1 MKHVVLSRDFGVEN
15 LSLEPGTKPTPERNE
30 VLVRMKAAALNFVDL
45 AMIKGLLDPHAK
57 LPFVPVA
64 DGSGQ
69 VEAVGEDVTDFKP
82 GDRVAT
88 LYIPNWAGGR
98 YKPHHIDLAS
108 RPGAALVPGQ
118 LCEYKVFGSDE
129 LIRFPDTLDYAE
141 AATLPIAGLTAWN
154 ALVYGGIKAG
164 SWVLLYGTGGVSIF
178 ALQFAKAFGARV
190 IITSSDDGKLE
201 RARDL
206 GADAIVNYRNTPDI
220 GGTVKRVTGGEG
232 VDLVV
237 ETLGGTNLQ
246 HSLEAVRPE
255 GSISVVGFL
264 DGIEAK
270 INLITLNLRRVTIRG
285 VSVGSTEDF
294 RDMLAAIDANGIRPV
309 IDAQFDLVQ
318 SAEAFRY
325 LEAGK
330 HFGKVVIRM

>member
-15 LSLEPGTKPTPERNE
+15 LSLESGTKPTPKRDE

-69 VEAVGEDVTDFKP
+69 VEAVGEGVSGFKP

-88 LYIPNWAGGR
+88 LYIPSWPGGR
-98 YKPHHIDLAS
+98 YKQKHIDLAI

-118 LCEYKVFGSDE
+118 LCEYKAFHSDE
-129 LIRFPDTLDYAE
+129 LILIPDALDYAE

-164 SWVLLYGTGGVSIF
+164 NSILLHGTGGVSIF

-190 IITSSDDGKLE
+190 IITSSDDAKLE
-201 RARDL
+201 RAKSL
-206 GADAIVNYRNTPDI
+206 GADGVINYRTADV
-220 GGTVKRVTGGEG
+220 GGAVSRLTDGQG

-237 ETLGGTNLQ
+237 ETLGGANVQ
-246 HSLEAVRPE
+246 RSLEAVRPE

-264 DGIEAK
+264 NGIEAN
-270 INLITLNLRRVTIRG
+270 INLITLNLRRVTVRG

-294 RDMLAAIDANGIRPV
+294 QDMLAAIAADGIRPV
-309 IDAQFDLVQ
+309 IDAQFDLSQV
-318 SAEAFRY
+318 AEAFRY

-330 HFGKVVIRM
+330 HFGKVVINI